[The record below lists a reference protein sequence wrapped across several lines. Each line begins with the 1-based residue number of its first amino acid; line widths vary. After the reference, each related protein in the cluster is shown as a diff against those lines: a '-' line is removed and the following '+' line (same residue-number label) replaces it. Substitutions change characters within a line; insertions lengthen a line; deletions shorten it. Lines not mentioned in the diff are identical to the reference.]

1 MKNPL
6 FFKTF
11 FVCIILLISF
21 SSCSWFQKKHL
32 PRGKNIICVVDF
44 SDSKNA
50 SERLQFYMQVIKVNI
65 IPKLGLYDKISVVP
79 IDVASITNSYDIL
92 LTDLS
97 TTDFE
102 PNMASPMEVEQ
113 LTNENLKKFKD
124 SLAISFSKSFQLA
137 IAQRNKTNYGTDI
150 FGVLEVVKGKLKAG
164 DDNYLIM
171 LSDMMNWTNT
181 FKMEH
186 SNKNFNNN
194 TIDKFLEK
202 VPNIEMPKTIVLVI
216 TGEQVE
222 SSAEHYKL
230 VQSFWTKYF
239 EKNQI
244 KLYDYNSASVA
255 KLNELML
262 LEVNQDF

>member
-1 MKNPL
+1 MKKSL

-11 FVCIILLISF
+11 FLCTILLISF
-21 SSCSWFQKKHL
+21 SSCNWFHKKNL
-32 PRGKNIICVVDF
+32 PKGKNIICVVDF

-50 SERLQFYMQVIKVNI
+50 TERLQFYMQVIKDNI
-65 IPKLGLYDKISVVP
+65 IPKLGLYDKISVIP
-79 IDVASITNSYDIL
+79 IDVASITNSSDIL
-92 LTDLS
+92 LSDLS

-102 PNMASPMEVEQ
+102 PNIASPMEVDQ

-124 SLAISFSKSFQLA
+124 TLAISFSKNFQLA
-137 IAQRNKTNYGTDI
+137 IAQRNKTNHGTDI

-171 LSDMMNWTNT
+171 LSDMMNWTST
-181 FKMEH
+181 LKMEQ
-186 SNKNFNNN
+186 SNRNFNIN

-202 VPNIEMPKTIVLVI
+202 VPNIEMPKTTALII

-244 KLYDYNSASVA
+244 KLYDYNSASVS

-262 LEVNQDF
+262 LDVNQNL